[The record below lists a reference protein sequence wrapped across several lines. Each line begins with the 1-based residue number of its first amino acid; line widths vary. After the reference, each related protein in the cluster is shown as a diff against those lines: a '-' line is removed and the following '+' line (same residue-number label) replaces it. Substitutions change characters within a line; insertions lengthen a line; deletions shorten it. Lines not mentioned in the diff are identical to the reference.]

1 MVEFEKLLQ
10 CEAIDKAFLDNYNI
24 LQGEK
29 DHGNQSQTT

>member
-1 MVEFEKLLQ
+1 MIEFEKILQ
-10 CEAIDKAFLDNYNI
+10 CGAIDKTLLDNYNI